1 MGKRIRITCEAKTKL
16 SLDEIVDFQ
25 GNLKVRT
32 AEDVEHIIESIQR
45 YGFSFPFF
53 IWIRSNG
60 DKCCL
65 DGHGRILALKQMR
78 EEGYDIPLLPVVEVE
93 AEDEAEARRK
103 LIMINTQSGN
113 YSEVGFR
120 DLVKDIPDLDLSS
133 FTFPDLDLVKIDNDL
148 ATLRRAKEQ
157 IEGINENNPI
167 DMGDIDTG
175 EGEVKPPKPSP
186 IKPPAPRPESD
197 SIDSPAPV
205 EKPVQVGT
213 RAQSNADEFVCC
225 PKCGKWFNKSR

>member
-25 GNLKVRT
+25 GDLKVRT
-32 AEDVEHIIESIQR
+32 AEDVEHIIGSIQQF
-45 YGFSFPFF
+45 GFSFPFF
-53 IWIRSNG
+53 IWVRPNG

-78 EEGYDIPLLPVVEVE
+78 EEGYDIPLLPIVEVE

-113 YSEVGFR
+113 WSEVGFR

-148 ATLRRAKEQ
+148 AALRRAKEQ
-157 IEGINENNPI
+157 IEGVNEENPI
-167 DMGDIDTG
+167 TLEGLDTG
-175 EGEVKPPKPSP
+175 ESEIKPPKPGT

-197 SIDSPAPV
+197 SIDSPAPI
-205 EKPVQVGT
+205 EKPVQVGV

-225 PKCGKWFNKSR
+225 PKCKKWFSKK